1 MRGGEHLRGAFEGEG
16 EYQRDAFEGEGE
28 HLRGAF
34 VGVYH
39 LPGAG
44 KMIRVLKV
52 SMKRG
57 YSRRMMPLT
66 RAMAW
71 RYDFSSSN
79 GGYLVLSETM
89 QI

>member
-1 MRGGEHLRGAFEGEG
+1 MAYFRAFQGEGEHLRGTFEGEG
-16 EYQRDAFEGEGE
+16 EYQRDAFM
-28 HLRGAF
+28 
-34 VGVYH
+34 GVYH

-44 KMIRVLKV
+44 KMIRILEVG
-52 SMKRG
+52 MKRG

-79 GGYLVLSETM
+79 GGYMVLSETM